1 MLTDGNLFDGTITT
15 NLEDYYIEPSHKYST
30 KLSGNGVH
38 SIVYKSS
45 DVKFLTK
52 QQRRP
57 SVSSG
62 TSPSSSSSGTATAA
76 TTADNKHATDDGDD
90 DDDADAEHYCASER
104 LRKKFKN
111 EFKRR
116 RKLVNDNDNFISD
129 RSFNEFVKSSAA
141 PAATAKRRNK
151 RFLPDEVSI
160 RIFYFYVCF
169 FFLCRRA
176 MMPKFFYIFFNAK
189 NSI

>member
-15 NLEDYYIEPSHKYST
+15 NLEDYYIEPSHKYSK

-45 DVKFLTK
+45 DVKFRTK

-57 SVSSG
+57 SVSSA
-62 TSPSSSSSGTATAA
+62 TSSSSMSSSGTATAA
-76 TTADNKHATDDGDD
+76 TADNKHAPDDN
-90 DDDADAEHYCASER
+90 DDDADANAEHYCASER
-104 LRKKFKN
+104 LRKKIKN

-116 RKLVNDNDNFISD
+116 RKFVNDNDNSISD
-129 RSFNEFVKSSAA
+129 RSFNEFVKSTAA

-160 RIFYFYVCF
+160 SILL
-169 FFLCRRA
+169 FL
-176 MMPKFFYIFFNAK
+176 FLQDH
-189 NSI
+189 S